1 MKNFINKN
9 VINEK
14 CLFLLDSLVVR
25 FLDYSFLSIFM
36 HKQNQGCHQHF
47 LCFTFEKWACLF
59 MSFLLTGLKVFTV
72 FI

>member
-1 MKNFINKN
+1 MKNFIKKN

-36 HKQNQGCHQHF
+36 HKQNQGSHQHF
-47 LCFTFEKWACLF
+47 LCFKFKKCTWLF

>member
-36 HKQNQGCHQHF
+36 HKQNQG
-47 LCFTFEKWACLF
+47 
-59 MSFLLTGLKVFTV
+59 
-72 FI
+72 